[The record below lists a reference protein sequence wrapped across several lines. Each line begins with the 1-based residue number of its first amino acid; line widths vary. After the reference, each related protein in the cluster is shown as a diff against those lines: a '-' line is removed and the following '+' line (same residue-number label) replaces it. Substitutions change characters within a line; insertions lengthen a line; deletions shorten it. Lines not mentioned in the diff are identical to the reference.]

1 MLTDAVL
8 PGQPIPVPR
17 GPAPQLGTGVY
28 ARDGQ
33 LRASIVGV
41 PQYQGSTLTIPRTRP
56 HPPAPNSVVLGT
68 VTRLSPLQ
76 AVLSITVVDDVP
88 LPAGEDFTGVIR
100 VQDVRAT
107 EKDKVK
113 IADCFRGGDV
123 VKGLVISLGDAR
135 SYYVTTARND
145 LGVIFATS
153 EAGATMEPVSWQ
165 EMRCPKTGRIEKRK
179 CAKPEAADPAGH
191 QATSRNGT
199 PSAWQRGGI
208 EPLLVAL
215 LVRLLLSSTPLRH
228 RSPSLRPQEA
238 MTAAMQA
245 VNGQHNGGLFSPQD
259 DNFSLLEWKSKTK
272 DLEKILSETR
282 AELQEFQ
289 ITSKQLEEE
298 LEQELDRTEKAQQE
312 LQVKAARAEREKDDW
327 KSKFMTLQT
336 THNSTTTSLQRELD
350 TLRKEHQQIKVQLRE
365 LEMGNDDLERNER
378 AISSSLADV
387 EQRYAKVLEE
397 KILLEQDLFDKAN
410 VEEECQRLKDE
421 LRDAN
426 EEIGVLK
433 EQLAAARDRAPAELP
448 PSLTPSLQYSD
459 DEDAFLSRRAS
470 RDLQLEDLEPPA
482 TPVKDVPPIITTTP
496 RSSENLAR
504 STVLQRAGFQPRSA
518 LGSGIPSP
526 LNRSTTIPPATTP
539 SRTAPRTPM
548 ARPPITTRNT
558 SYASTTNASTTSTIP
573 APSTRSKGV
582 QMVSE
587 MRARVK
593 VLEQKIHT
601 RVPRIRMGSVS
612 NSASTSAAPSRAGPS
627 GTASPSASSS
637 KSSLR
642 SASPE
647 KPGALKPR
655 RQSLDKDGDKTR
667 TPAGDSSSGWVLI
680 MEDSPTPVR
689 DRTKE
694 QRRVSGP
701 TAPSAFRPFTSVS
714 SSPQSPTES
723 RAPSALAQSQLPT
736 GIRRP
741 QSRLSEGRSSIS
753 TNATTSTTSS
763 IPTPVSRP
771 TTPTFLPV
779 PTSGLYHSQIGAK
792 RSTGPA
798 AGAYAQPKRSL
809 SSSTATVRPAPKL
822 GTPSQLGSPSRP
834 RFAQTTPKK
843 NGGNDFTDAQL
854 KNRRERTG
862 SATLLFNRFVS

>member
-1 MLTDAVL
+1 MSTDYFL
-8 PGQPIPVPR
+8 PGQPIPVPK
-17 GPAPQLGTGVY
+17 GPAPQTGTGIY

-33 LRASIVGV
+33 LRASVLGV
-41 PQYQGSTLTIPRTRP
+41 PQYHGSTLSISRTRP

-88 LPAGEDFTGVIR
+88 LPAGEEFTGVIR

-153 EAGATMEPVSWQ
+153 EADSL
-165 EMRCPKTGRIEKRK
+165 GR
-179 CAKPEAADPAGH
+179 PA
-191 QATSRNGT
+191 
-199 PSAWQRGGI
+199 
-208 EPLLVAL
+208 
-215 LVRLLLSSTPLRH
+215 RLLAPPFLQVSFRLGF
-228 RSPSLRPQEA
+228 PSLCFHPA

-245 VNGQHNGGLFSPQD
+245 VDGQPVDGLLSPQD
-259 DNFSLLEWKSKTK
+259 DNFSLIDWKAKAK

-282 AELQEFQ
+282 AELQDFQ

-298 LEQELDRTEKAQQE
+298 LEQELDRTEKAQQD
-312 LQVKAARAEREKDDW
+312 LQIKAARADQEKEEW

-336 THNSTTTSLQRELD
+336 THNTTTTSLQRELD
-350 TLRKEHQQIKVQLRE
+350 TLRKEHQQTKVQLRE

-387 EQRYAKVLEE
+387 EQRYARVLEE
-397 KILLEQDLFDKAN
+397 KILLEQDLYDKAN

-433 EQLAAARDRAPAELP
+433 EQLAAAHDRAPAEIP
-448 PSLTPSLQYSD
+448 PSLAPSLQYSD
-459 DEDAFLSRRAS
+459 DEDTFLSRRTS
-470 RDLQLEDLEPPA
+470 QDLQLEELTLQPA
-482 TPVKDVPPIITTTP
+482 TSAKEVSPIITTATP
-496 RSSENLAR
+496 RASEESALGR
-504 STVLQRAGFQPRSA
+504 STLLQRAGFQPRSA
-518 LGSGIPSP
+518 LGSSPSSIPSP
-526 LNRSTTIPPATTP
+526 LSRSSTAPGSSTP
-539 SRTAPRTPM
+539 SRLPPRTPI
-548 ARPPITTRNT
+548 AKPPLTTRNV
-558 SYASTTNASTTSTIP
+558 SNASTTSSIP
-573 APSTRSKGV
+573 GTSTRSKGV

-612 NSASTSAAPSRAGPS
+612 NTASTHSAPKAGPS
-627 GTASPSASSS
+627 GTASPTASSS
-637 KSSLR
+637 KSSHR
-642 SASPE
+642 SASPD
-647 KPGALKPR
+647 KSSTLKPR
-655 RQSLDKDGDKTR
+655 RQSTDKDGEKTR
-667 TPAGDSSSGWVLI
+667 TPAGDASSGWVLI

-689 DRTKE
+689 DKTKE
-694 QRRVSGP
+694 YRRISGP
-701 TAPSAFRPFTSVS
+701 NAPSAFRPFSSVS
-714 SSPQSPTES
+714 ASPQSPTES
-723 RAPSALAQSQLPT
+723 RTSTSSALSQSQLPT

-741 QSRLSEGRSSIS
+741 QSRLSEGRSSTS

-771 TTPTFLPV
+771 ATPTFLPV

-792 RSTGPA
+792 RSTGPSS
-798 AGAYAQPKRSL
+798 GAYSQPKRSSL
-809 SSSTATVRPAPKL
+809 GSSTSTIRPPATKL
-822 GTPSQLGSPSRP
+822 SSPSRP
-834 RFAQTTPKK
+834 RFTTPSVKKTGGDDFSDAQVK
-843 NGGNDFTDAQL
+843 NGRSRA
-854 KNRRERTG
+854 G
-862 SATLLFNRFVS
+862 SATLLFSRLGS